1 MLSLAAW
8 HAGRSV
14 FQDVLV
20 RFISSNEW
28 RAWSRSDAG
37 AELLAASTAGPLA
50 EEALPPPE
58 APPPPS
64 PKQLEKKAQWD
75 GWD

>member
-28 RAWSRSDAG
+28 RVWSRSDAG
-37 AELLAASTAGPLA
+37 AELLAASTTGPLA
-50 EEALPPPE
+50 EEAPQPPKTPQ
-58 APPPPS
+58 PPS
-64 PKQLEKKAQWD
+64 PKPSEIKAQWD